1 MKNFDLTSSA
11 VSEEKLFPELCANL
25 LIDQKIEHRHET
37 LPCPL
42 SRVEE
47 IAILYLQ
54 LCRGTR
60 LEGCLVTGRMRL
72 QTRRPHDD

>member
-1 MKNFDLTSSA
+1 M
-11 VSEEKLFPELCANL
+11 NL
-25 LIDQKIEHRHET
+25 LIDQKIEHRRET

-54 LCRGTR
+54 PCRGTR
-60 LEGCLVTGRMRL
+60 LEGCPVTGRM
-72 QTRRPHDD
+72 